1 MSTDLISQLQQS
13 SQLVTKGLNED
24 TLAVAGGAG
33 SSSKRISIKGGVF
46 RKYVNGKEMGAI
58 DERFMDVIFV
68 RMAHNPH
75 RIFYASSYKEGEKV
89 TPSCWSSDSRVPDK
103 EVKEPQAPACNQCPH
118 SIKGANPGCR
128 LHWRTA
134 VVLPNDPKEV
144 MQLVIP
150 GKSCWGSEEA
160 GRRPFQPYVRYLA
173 SNGISNNVVVTR
185 MQFDT
190 AVQHPRILFQATG
203 AVSPEVIP
211 VIEEVG
217 QSTAAENYIK
227 LSVYQPEED
236 LLKIEAPQAAVA
248 PTPTQTTPTAPV
260 TDVAEPVLR
269 ESTVAQ
275 PQAPKA
281 DVSSIINK
289 WSVKS

>member
-190 AVQHPRILFQATG
+190 AVPQSNHSQGRFSQKPPSSQHTKATPEG
-203 AVSPEVIP
+203 A
-211 VIEEVG
+211 
-217 QSTAAENYIK
+217 
-227 LSVYQPEED
+227 
-236 LLKIEAPQAAVA
+236 
-248 PTPTQTTPTAPV
+248 
-260 TDVAEPVLR
+260 
-269 ESTVAQ
+269 
-275 PQAPKA
+275 KA
-281 DVSSIINK
+281 LVMRNSLPASSA
-289 WSVKS
+289 SVKSGVAESNGGSKRQIRTGGFQKLGQELTTTTK

>member
-1 MSTDLISQLQQS
+1 MSTDLIAQLQQS
-13 SQLVTKGLNED
+13 SQLVTKGLNAD
-24 TLAVAGGAG
+24 TLAVAGGAA
-33 SSSKRISIKGGVF
+33 SSNKRISIKGGVF
-46 RKYVNGKEMGAI
+46 RKYVNGNEVGAI

-75 RIFYASSYKEGEKV
+75 RMFYSSSYKEGEKV
-89 TPSCWSSDSRVPDK
+89 TPTCWSSDSRTPDK
-103 EVKEPQAPACNQCPH
+103 EVKEPQASACNQCPH

-144 MQLVIP
+144 MQLIIP

-203 AVSPEVIP
+203 AVSPEMIP
-211 VIEEVG
+211 VLEETG

-236 LLKIEAPQAAVA
+236 QLKVEIPQAAA
-248 PTPTQTTPTAPV
+248 PTQAASTEPV
-260 TDVAEPVLR
+260 ADVAEPVLR
-269 ESTVAQ
+269 EPAASA

-289 WSVKS
+289 WSAKS

>member
-13 SQLVTKGLNED
+13 SALVTKGLNAD

-33 SSSKRISIKGGVF
+33 GGNNKRISIKGGVF
-46 RKYVNGKEMGAI
+46 RKYVNGKEIAAI
-58 DERFMDVIFV
+58 EDRHMDVIFV

-75 RIFYASSYKEGEKV
+75 RMFYASSYKEGEKV

-103 EVKEPQAPACNQCPH
+103 EVKEPQAAACNQCPH

-134 VVLPNDPKEV
+134 VVLPSDPKEV

-150 GKSCWGSEEA
+150 GKSCWGSEET
-160 GRRPFQPYVRYLA
+160 GKRPFQPYVRYLA
-173 SNGISNNVVVTR
+173 SNGISNNVVVTK

-190 AVQHPRILFQATG
+190 AVQHPRVLFSAAS
-203 AVSPEVIP
+203 AVPPEMIP
-211 VIEEVG
+211 VLEEVG
-217 QSTAAENYIK
+217 QSEAAENYIK

-236 LLKIEAPQAAVA
+236 MLKIDMPQASVA
-248 PTPTQTTPTAPV
+248 PTPAQAAPV
-260 TDVAEPVLR
+260 ADVAEPVIR
-269 ESTVAQ
+269 ESTVQQ

-289 WSVKS
+289 WSAKS

>member
-1 MSTDLISQLQQS
+1 M
-13 SQLVTKGLNED
+13 
-24 TLAVAGGAG
+24 
-33 SSSKRISIKGGVF
+33 F

-58 DERFMDVIFV
+58 DERFMDIIFV

-89 TPSCWSSDSRVPDK
+89 TPTCWSSDSRTPDK
-103 EVKEPQAPACNQCPH
+103 DVKEPQAPACNQCPH

-134 VVLPNDPKEV
+134 VVLPSDPKEV

-150 GKSCWGSEEA
+150 GKSCWGTEEA

-203 AVSPEVIP
+203 AVSPDVIP

-227 LSVYQPEED
+227 LSVYQPEEEQ
-236 LLKIEAPQAAVA
+236 LKIEAPQAAPVQA
-248 PTPTQTTPTAPV
+248 EATAPV
-260 TDVAEPVLR
+260 ADVAEPVLR

>member
-1 MSTDLISQLQQS
+1 MSTDLIAQLQQS
-13 SQLVTKGLNED
+13 SALVTKGLNED
-24 TLAVAGGAG
+24 TLAVAGGTGA
-33 SSSKRISIKGGVF
+33 SSKRISIKGGVF

-75 RIFYASSYKEGEKV
+75 RIFYASTYKEGEKV
-89 TPSCWSSDSRVPDK
+89 IPTCWSSNSQTPDK
-103 EVKEPQAPACNQCPH
+103 DVKEPQAPACNQCPH

-134 VVLPNDPKEV
+134 VVLPSDPKEV

-150 GKSCWGSEEA
+150 GKSCWGAEES

-203 AVSPEVIP
+203 AVAPDVIP
-211 VIEEVG
+211 MIEEVG

-227 LSVYQPEED
+227 LSVYQPEEEQ
-236 LLKIEAPQAAVA
+236 LKVEAPQPAVA
-248 PTPTQTTPTAPV
+248 QEASAPAT
-260 TDVAEPVLR
+260 TDVAEPTLR
-269 ESTVAQ
+269 ESTVAPQ

>member
-1 MSTDLISQLQQS
+1 MSTDLIAQLQQS
-13 SQLVTKGLNED
+13 SALVTKGLNED
-24 TLAVAGGAG
+24 TLAVAGGAAG
-33 SSSKRISIKGGVF
+33 GSKRISIKGGVF
-46 RKYVNGKEMGAI
+46 RKYVNGQEVGAI

-75 RIFYASSYKEGEKV
+75 RMYYSASYKEGEKV
-89 TPSCWSSDSRVPDK
+89 SPTCWSSDSRVPDK

-144 MQLVIP
+144 MQLIIP
-150 GKSCWGSEEA
+150 RKSCWGQEQSN
-160 GRRPFQPYVRYLA
+160 RRPFQPYVRYLA
-173 SNGISNNVVVTR
+173 SNGISNNVVITR

-203 AVSPEVIP
+203 AVSKEMIP
-211 VIEEVG
+211 VLEEVG

-236 LLKIEAPQAAVA
+236 QLKVEIPQAASTPA
-248 PTPTQTTPTAPV
+248 PAQATPTAP
-260 TDVAEPVLR
+260 TPDVAEPVLR

-289 WSVKS
+289 WAAKS

>member
-103 EVKEPQAPACNQCPH
+103 EVKEPQAPACINVQ
-118 SIKGANPGCR
+118 IVLKVQ
-128 LHWRTA
+128 TQA
-134 VVLPNDPKEV
+134 VFYTGEQ
-144 MQLVIP
+144 QLFYQTIQ
-150 GKSCWGSEEA
+150 K
-160 GRRPFQPYVRYLA
+160 
-173 SNGISNNVVVTR
+173 
-185 MQFDT
+185 
-190 AVQHPRILFQATG
+190 
-203 AVSPEVIP
+203 
-211 VIEEVG
+211 
-217 QSTAAENYIK
+217 K
-227 LSVYQPEED
+227 LC
-236 LLKIEAPQAAVA
+236 
-248 PTPTQTTPTAPV
+248 
-260 TDVAEPVLR
+260 
-269 ESTVAQ
+269 
-275 PQAPKA
+275 
-281 DVSSIINK
+281 N
-289 WSVKS
+289 